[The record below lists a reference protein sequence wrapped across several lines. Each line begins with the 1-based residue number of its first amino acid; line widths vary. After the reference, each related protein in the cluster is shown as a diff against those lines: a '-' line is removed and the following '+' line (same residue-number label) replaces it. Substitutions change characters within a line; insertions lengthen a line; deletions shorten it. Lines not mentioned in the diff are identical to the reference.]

1 MGWQKRSS
9 GRRYDSSSGH
19 AFIIGGR
26 SKGVIGMALHSKA
39 WQKCDSA
46 EKILEEA
53 EEHECPKNFEG
64 RSKIMED
71 SAILK
76 MVEDAF
82 YNCLFIIGVVFR

>member
-1 MGWQKRSS
+1 
-9 GRRYDSSSGH
+9 
-19 AFIIGGR
+19 
-26 SKGVIGMALHSKA
+26 MALHSKA

-82 YNCLFIIGVVFR
+82 YNCLFIIGVVFRESDSTMQAVLKHPSKGAWGQVIK